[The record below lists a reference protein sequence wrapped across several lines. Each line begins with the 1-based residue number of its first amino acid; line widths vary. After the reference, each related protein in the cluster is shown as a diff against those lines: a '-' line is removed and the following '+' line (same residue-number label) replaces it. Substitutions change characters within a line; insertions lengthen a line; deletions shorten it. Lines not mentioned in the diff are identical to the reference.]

1 MISGDNSSTR
11 RRDIRGWDLP
21 IPADDWA
28 LFLDLDGT
36 LIDFAPTPDAAR
48 APAGLATALRD
59 AARAL
64 DGALAIVSGREIA
77 AIDRLLAPA
86 RLPAAG
92 CHGGELRP
100 CPDCPV
106 ARHAPPLDPA
116 LVAEAAALAAAE
128 GLHLE
133 VKATGLALHVRACP
147 DREPAALALAL
158 HLAARAGAAYEVL
171 AGVLVRE
178 IRPRGFDKGRA
189 VRALMAAPP
198 FAGRRPLFLGD
209 DVTDRDGIAAARALG
224 GTGMLLGHDTPAGPA
239 EVRAWLAALP
249 QALGR

>member
-1 MISGDNSSTR
+1 MISGEHSSSPAQVVFEQH
-11 RRDIRGWDLP
+11 LP
-21 IPADDWA
+21 IPGHDWA

-36 LIDFAPTPDAAR
+36 LIDFAPTPSAAR
-48 APAGLATALRD
+48 APETLPSALLK
-59 AARAL
+59 AAAAL
-64 DGALAIVSGREIA
+64 GGALAIVSGREIA

-86 RLPAAG
+86 RLAAAG
-92 CHGGELRP
+92 CHGGEIRA
-100 CPDCPV
+100 CPDCV
-106 ARHAPPLDPA
+106 VSRHAPPLDPA
-116 LVAEAAALAAAE
+116 LVAEAAALAEAE

-147 DREPAALALAL
+147 DREAAAHALAL
-158 HLAARAGAAYEVL
+158 HLAARAGPGYEVL
-171 AGVLVRE
+171 PGALVRE

-189 VRALMAAPP
+189 VRALMEPPP

-224 GTGMLLGHDTPAGPA
+224 GEGILLGHDTPAGPA

-249 QALGR
+249 EALAR